1 MHNAIIII
9 IGNEI
14 LSGRTLDKNSNFI
27 AERCSKIGISIDE
40 IRVIPDKVKVIKKTI
55 IEASKK
61 YKNVFVTGGIGPTHD
76 DITALSVALA
86 FKKKLVINKKAKQ
99 LLEDYYKSSKLELN
113 ESRMKMAYLP
123 AQSKLIMNSVSAA
136 PGFKIKNVWVMA
148 GVPKIMQAMF
158 LESVEPRLDKGQI
171 LFSKTLKVNKTEGDI
186 AQVLNK
192 ISEEFNNIDIGSY
205 PFYKPPNIGT
215 NIVLRGQDL
224 ILIEKAIKKICN
236 IFKNTNIRFSIDKS

>member
-14 LSGRTLDKNSNFI
+14 LSGRTLDKNANFI

-40 IRVIPDKVKVIKKTI
+40 IRIIPDKVKIIKKTI
-55 IEASKK
+55 IEASLK

-76 DITALSVALA
+76 DITSLSVALA
-86 FKKKLVINKKAKQ
+86 FKKKLVINKKAKK
-99 LLEDYYKSSKLELN
+99 LLVDYYKSNKLELN

-123 AQSKLIMNSVSAA
+123 TQSKLIMNSVSAA

-158 LESVEPRLDKGQI
+158 VESVEPRLEKGKI
-171 LFSKTLKVNKTEGDI
+171 FFSKL
-186 AQVLNK
+186 
-192 ISEEFNNIDIGSY
+192 
-205 PFYKPPNIGT
+205 
-215 NIVLRGQDL
+215 
-224 ILIEKAIKKICN
+224 
-236 IFKNTNIRFSIDKS
+236 

>member
-1 MHNAIIII
+1 MNNAIIII

-14 LSGRTLDKNSNFI
+14 LSGRTVDKNANFI
-27 AERCSKIGISIDE
+27 ADRCSKIGISIDE
-40 IRVIPDKVKVIKKTI
+40 IRIIPDKVKTIKKTV

-76 DITALSVALA
+76 DITALSIALA
-86 FKKKLVINKKAKQ
+86 FKKKLVINKKAKK

-158 LESVEPRLDKGQI
+158 LNSVEPRLEKGQI
-171 LFSKTLKVNKTEGDI
+171 LFSKTLKVNKPEGDI
-186 AQVLNK
+186 AHILKN
-192 ISEEFNNIDIGSY
+192 INEEFDSIDIGSY

-215 NIVLRGQDL
+215 NIVIRGKNL
-224 ILIEKAIKKICN
+224 KLIEKAIKKISN
-236 IFKNTNIRFSIDKS
+236 ILKKTNILFSVD